1 MLCSAHL
8 TAWRQ
13 VCCFQQDR
21 NWGTSSQSQ
30 SSPFFLLF
38 LTGLHPNSGKK
49 TKVLAV
55 PDELWSKDYLTASTV
70 WNWQLTAKHCY
81 RGKDR
86 TGLTQQH
93 NPNSGHPSKTHLEK
107 LPTHNSSTVPRRM
120 QSHSALYKATA
131 NGILST
137 LWTQRAKT
145 HQVFCKEMGSSPGS
159 PLVLHH
165 QRKHAGDKKMLSVKN
180 LNFFSSTGG

>member
-55 PDELWSKDYLTASTV
+55 PDELWSKDYLTPSTV

-93 NPNSGHPSKTHLEK
+93 NPSSGHPSKTHLEK
-107 LPTHNSSTVPRRM
+107 LPTHNSSTVLFWGECKPILFCIKPQQTESFLHCGHGVLKPTRCFARKWAPPRGHRWCFTTN
-120 QSHSALYKATA
+120 A
-131 NGILST
+131 ST
-137 LWTQRAKT
+137 QEARRCF
-145 HQVFCKEMGSSPGS
+145 Q
-159 PLVLHH
+159 
-165 QRKHAGDKKMLSVKN
+165 
-180 LNFFSSTGG
+180 